1 MTRLF
6 QETSYFPLGRF
17 FLSLLFPPAGG
28 YDFAT
33 AWTGPSNFPSI
44 EVGSV
49 WMLLAICLFV
59 CCLFVQG
66 GEATAAQA
74 QGGTCLLLFP
84 DIYVNQVNQARSS
97 ASLESPHS
105 WQRESDSL
113 GHGNGPGEVVP
124 WYSKVYSIA
133 QLWR

>member
-1 MTRLF
+1 MTLVVGGRGDDAALPRDVLF
-6 QETSYFPLGRF
+6 SAWQVISFASFP
-17 FLSLLFPPAGG
+17 SSGG

-33 AWTGPSNFPSI
+33 AGTGPSDSPSI

-66 GEATAAQA
+66 GKATAAQA

-84 DIYVNQVNQARSS
+84 NIYVNQVNQARNS

-105 WQRESDSL
+105 WQRKSDSL
-113 GHGNGPGEVVP
+113 GHGNEPGEVVP
-124 WYSKVYSIA
+124 
-133 QLWR
+133 